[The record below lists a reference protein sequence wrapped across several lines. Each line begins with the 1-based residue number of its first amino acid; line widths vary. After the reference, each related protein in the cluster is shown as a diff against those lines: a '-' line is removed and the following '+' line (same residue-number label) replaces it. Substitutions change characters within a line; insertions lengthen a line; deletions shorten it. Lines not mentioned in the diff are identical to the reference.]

1 MKKETRGGWRAGA
14 GRKPQNPASGA
25 RIKTA
30 ITMRSD
36 HVENLQGKNRSAYI
50 DAGLDVVQYALGH
63 SEGVDAMLIAYYAIS
78 DAIQRLERI
87 RDYNP
92 ETGENDKGFYWSETE
107 AEMHKLLVDYWGQ
120 IRRQPLYQAANIPNL
135 PA

>member
-63 SEGVDAMLIAYYAIS
+63 TEGVDACLIAYYAIN
-78 DAIQRLERI
+78 DAIYRLERI

-92 ETGENDKGFYWSETE
+92 ETGESDEGFYWSE
-107 AEMHKLLVDYWGQ
+107 ADRQAHCLLVDFWEK
-120 IRRQPLYQAANIPNL
+120 IRKQPLYQAAKIPNL